1 MWSWLN
7 NKQQSNVQPSN
18 LCIWPEW
25 WRSAPA
31 CPSLAAAPT
40 SMLLLLLL
48 LWRNTPLDSSTTTM
62 LLLLLLC
69 QAAHWLCLCSMLLYR
84 FVDEYPC
91 CSIMLWLWTMRTNY
105 MLQAQGLMLMLH
117 TLILQISK
125 CGKCFKCDLCIFKC
139 TCPCIGP
146 PADMHLC
153 RRVLGRQI
161 CRVHMCP
168 GHSVPDTCVGYTDT
182 CSLISHLWHFRT
194 ITIKIRSTCIVWL
207 IQT

>member
-1 MWSWLN
+1 MSFPGCCSD
-7 NKQQSNVQPSN
+7 QH
-18 LCIWPEW
+18 
-25 WRSAPA
+25 
-31 CPSLAAAPT
+31 AAAAAVTQHT
-40 SMLLLLLL
+40 SGFLHHHHAAAAL
-48 LWRNTPLDSSTTTM
+48 PG
-62 LLLLLLC
+62 C
-69 QAAHWLCLCSMLLYR
+69 QHAHWLCLCSMLLYR

-168 GHSVPDTCVGYTDT
+168 GQCPG
-182 CSLISHLWHFRT
+182 HLCRIHGH
-194 ITIKIRSTCIVWL
+194 L
-207 IQT
+207 

>member
-1 MWSWLN
+1 MSFPGCCSD
-7 NKQQSNVQPSN
+7 QQH
-18 LCIWPEW
+18 
-25 WRSAPA
+25 
-31 CPSLAAAPT
+31 AAAAAVTQHISGFLHHHHAAAAAALPG
-40 SMLLLLLL
+40 
-48 LWRNTPLDSSTTTM
+48 
-62 LLLLLLC
+62 C
-69 QAAHWLCLCSMLLYR
+69 QHAHWLCLCSMLLYR

-105 MLQAQGLMLMLH
+105 MLQAQGLMQYA
-117 TLILQISK
+117 TFIDIANKQCI
-125 CGKCFKCDLCIFKC
+125 CFKCDLCIFKC

-168 GHSVPDTCVGYTDT
+168 GHSVPPTCVGYTDT

-194 ITIKIRSTCIVWL
+194 ITIKLRSKKIVWL

>member
-1 MWSWLN
+1 MSFPGCCSD
-7 NKQQSNVQPSN
+7 QH
-18 LCIWPEW
+18 
-25 WRSAPA
+25 
-31 CPSLAAAPT
+31 AAAAAAVT
-40 SMLLLLLL
+40 QH
-48 LWRNTPLDSSTTTM
+48 TPGFHHHHHAAAAALPG
-62 LLLLLLC
+62 C
-69 QAAHWLCLCSMLLYR
+69 QHAHWLCLCSMLLYR

-139 TCPCIGP
+139 TCPCIDP

-168 GHSVPDTCVGYTDT
+168 GHSVPPTCVGYTDT

-194 ITIKIRSTCIVWL
+194 STIKKNKEQMCSLVDSNIIE
-207 IQT
+207 

>member
-1 MWSWLN
+1 
-7 NKQQSNVQPSN
+7 
-18 LCIWPEW
+18 
-25 WRSAPA
+25 
-31 CPSLAAAPT
+31 
-40 SMLLLLLL
+40 MLLGLI
-48 LWRNTPLDSSTTTM
+48 
-62 LLLLLLC
+62 
-69 QAAHWLCLCSMLLYR
+69 
-84 FVDEYPC
+84 V
-91 CSIMLWLWTMRTNY
+91 LWLWTIGTNC
-105 MLQAQGLMLMLH
+105 MVQAQGLMLMLH

-194 ITIKIRSTCIVWL
+194 ITIKIRSKCIVWL
-207 IQT
+207 IQTKLNEIIVTLIESRFQRQKASLNFEMGALERSSLTPSVGGTRK